1 MSDDDWDTDPDFENN
16 MTETEKRRAGNVEH
30 LNELNSAT
38 ASMSM
43 DAVRA
48 RAHSLNAR
56 AGEIDI
62 ANVRAEKAAADKRHP
77 DATTSTAA
85 TERPAAPAKPAP
97 GSLAGRWEENTR
109 NTEREAALAAQSREA
124 EAKAK
129 KEAEAEA
136 LKQKAEAE
144 AQENVRQEALRR
156 AEQERQEAADR
167 EKQEKLQ
174 AVAEAEAKTQSMM
187 AEAQRMMAEA
197 AQIKA
202 SAEAEAQRTIAA
214 AEAEAQVKIDVH
226 IAAPCSARYP
236 TMYVLRIY
244 LSQVTREAGERAK
257 REGEAQAQ
265 AQRAAEEQA
274 RAEEEARLASH
285 AQAAAQQ
292 EAEAKALEA
301 TNRAQ
306 FLETLDAANEA
317 PLPGYEGAAQH
328 AKSFAQ
334 SSWQGAG
341 GTVAVATRAVNAFAS
356 AATATS
362 PKKQAPME
370 VGSKVWALHV
380 PEGEDEAE
388 GGRWVPGRVLLHRVV
403 RTGAGGGTQMKVSLD
418 GYDSETDEW
427 VDCGS
432 ERVRPYAASTDAKE
446 AARQE
451 AAENE
456 ASRLYAEQRKRD
468 DRLELSLAASG
479 FQG

>member
-1 MSDDDWDTDPDFENN
+1 MLWRAVLAPSTTCTRHRVAREHAKMSDDDWDTDPDFENN

-236 TMYVLRIY
+236 TMYSSIY
-244 LSQVTREAGERAK
+244 RR
-257 REGEAQAQ
+257 
-265 AQRAAEEQA
+265 
-274 RAEEEARLASH
+274 
-285 AQAAAQQ
+285 
-292 EAEAKALEA
+292 
-301 TNRAQ
+301 
-306 FLETLDAANEA
+306 
-317 PLPGYEGAAQH
+317 
-328 AKSFAQ
+328 
-334 SSWQGAG
+334 
-341 GTVAVATRAVNAFAS
+341 
-356 AATATS
+356 
-362 PKKQAPME
+362 
-370 VGSKVWALHV
+370 
-380 PEGEDEAE
+380 
-388 GGRWVPGRVLLHRVV
+388 
-403 RTGAGGGTQMKVSLD
+403 
-418 GYDSETDEW
+418 
-427 VDCGS
+427 
-432 ERVRPYAASTDAKE
+432 
-446 AARQE
+446 
-451 AAENE
+451 
-456 ASRLYAEQRKRD
+456 
-468 DRLELSLAASG
+468 
-479 FQG
+479 